1 MKVKNIVDYFGS
13 KAKAAKALGIGRAN
27 LTHWEANDH
36 IPEKQAMKLDKLTKG
51 ELAYKPSDY
60 DSKQD

>member
-1 MKVKNIVDYFGS
+1 MKVKDIVDHFGS

-36 IPEKQAMKLDKLTKG
+36 IPEKQAMKLDKLTNG

-60 DSKQD
+60 NSEQN